1 MRCCADYSVTLNKA
15 ALIVGAGKVSPATV
29 GMLAAA
35 YMCLVMLAVFINS
48 LSLRLPLIYYKQRR
62 SKVQSI
68 VSFACLP
75 VHPALTSLYASLSVT
90 CVHTRRLVIHFA
102 RVSLASGDPS
112 KLGGQG
118 LVCCVFPSPGV

>member
-1 MRCCADYSVTLNKA
+1 MRCSADYSVTLNKA

-75 VHPALTSLYASLSVT
+75 ACIPGPYVSICQLVCDLCARL
-90 CVHTRRLVIHFA
+90 LVIHLA

-112 KLGGQG
+112 KLGGLG
-118 LVCCVFPSPGV
+118 LMCCTFPS

>member
-1 MRCCADYSVTLNKA
+1 MRCCADYAVTLNKA

-62 SKVQSI
+62 SKVQFIEYS
-68 VSFACLP
+68 ACLYACP
-75 VHPALTSLYASLSVT
+75 HVHASNYLESVCAYASLCLS
-90 CVHTRRLVIHFA
+90 
-102 RVSLASGDPS
+102 
-112 KLGGQG
+112 
-118 LVCCVFPSPGV
+118 